1 MDFMFQLR
9 RIDWGHVYCESKLI
23 KRSEKKRCKRQELYE
38 LM

>member
-23 KRSEKKRCKRQELYE
+23 KRSEKKTLQTSGTV
-38 LM
+38 